1 MEVKDYISAI
11 AIEHLL
17 ADNTI
22 PSDIR
27 YLAET
32 VLAELIATNEGK
44 EYDSNN

>member
-1 MEVKDYISAI
+1 MEVKEYISAI

-27 YLAET
+27 YLAEK
-32 VLAELIATNEGK
+32 VLAELIAANEGQD
-44 EYDSNN
+44 YDSNN